1 MESPILWKD
10 RVEGLTKQV
19 DGTKVFYLKRS
30 VTLQKQKNCDGVIY
44 SLDNDKEN
52 IKQFQ
57 IRMPHLQQEE

>member
-1 MESPILWKD
+1 MKF
-10 RVEGLTKQV
+10 
-19 DGTKVFYLKRS
+19 FYLKRS

-57 IRMPHLQQEE
+57 IRISHLQQEE